1 MKKKLLLGAMALLS
15 MFTMSLTSCSDDN
28 ESPTNGNIV
37 FEDVEIGHDNSK
49 LGKIGHDIHLECKIK
64 SSSKIKAITVSLI
77 NDANNKVVEKAYNS
91 SKYVGVLNTTFHEHL
106 DLPSTLAEG
115 DYTCTITVTNAE
127 GSVKS
132 VNSKVTLKKVVVNPN
147 APKITNLKV
156 NSMSGTANG
165 KVTLTAN
172 IVTTSPV
179 NEIEIEFHGDKE
191 YEVEVK
197 DYKGKNGNITFTKE
211 ITIPAECKAGNYHI
225 HFTVKDSKG
234 LETTEEIEG
243 FVIK

>member
-15 MFTMSLTSCSDDN
+15 VFTMSLTSCSDDN
-28 ESPTNGNIV
+28 DSPTNGNIV

-77 NDANNKVVEKAYNS
+77 KDANNKVEKAYNS
-91 SKYVGVLNTTFHEHL
+91 GKYIGILNTTFHEHL

-132 VNSKVTLKKVVVNPN
+132 INSKVTLKKVVANPN
-147 APKITNLKV
+147 APKITDLKV
-156 NSMSGTANG
+156 NTMTGTANG
-165 KVTLTAN
+165 KVTFTAN
-172 IVTTSPV
+172 IVTTSPID
-179 NEIEIEFHGDKE
+179 EIEVDFHGDKE
-191 YEVEVK
+191 HEVEIK
-197 DYKGKNGNITFTKE
+197 DYKGKSGNITFSKE
-211 ITIPAECKAGNYHI
+211 VTIPANCKAGTYHI
-225 HFTVKDSKG
+225 HFSVKDSKG

-243 FVIK
+243 FVVK